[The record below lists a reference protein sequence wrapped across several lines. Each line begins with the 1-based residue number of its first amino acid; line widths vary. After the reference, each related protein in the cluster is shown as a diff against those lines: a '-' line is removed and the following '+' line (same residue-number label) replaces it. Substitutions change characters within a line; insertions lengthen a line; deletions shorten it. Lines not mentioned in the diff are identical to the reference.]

1 MAEAQAPKSKG
12 MERVKGLD
20 LYELLGVEVTSI
32 PVMIFSHNK
41 SFEVIANT
49 PYFSGDQR

>member
-32 PVMIFSHNK
+32 PVIFSHNK
-41 SFEVIANT
+41 SFKVIANT